1 MTTRVASREDFELA
15 RERWGQ
21 AIDAGRL
28 DEALAWL
35 DAGFA
40 WAAEAGEPDLRDR
53 AFVVKAAVLLETG
66 DGTDLVPA
74 LRALLVRACDAENG
88 FLAAYSLAR
97 AYELRKE
104 SKKALFYAQIGRDR
118 GESLDRGR
126 RASSQNQLANLLVA
140 ESRFEEAVAGY
151 QRALDLLGAGER
163 LRRAVILDNLGY
175 CEALLGRGRQ
185 GVLLLRE
192 SLREL
197 RRLGAER
204 HEMLARLDL
213 CFVLLE
219 LGKPCAARRY
229 GLRALELARE
239 LGVAEAEKNAL
250 YLLGA
255 AAATRGDR
263 FGARRWYELLQ
274 SGFYPDADYLPN
286 VLLQVDVRGLVNLK
300 A

>member
-1 MTTRVASREDFELA
+1 MTPTVGCRADFDAA
-15 RERWGQ
+15 RENWAR
-21 AIDAGRL
+21 AIDAGHL
-28 DEALAWL
+28 EEAVGWL
-35 DAGFA
+35 DAGLA
-40 WAAEAGEPDLRDR
+40 WATAADEPQLRDR
-53 AFVVKAAVLLETG
+53 AFVVRAAVLLETG
-66 DGTDLVPA
+66 AGFDQVPE
-74 LRALLVRACDAENG
+74 LRTMLVRAHDAENG

-104 SKKALFYAQIGRDR
+104 YKKALFYAQVGRDR
-118 GESLDRGR
+118 GDGLDRGR

-151 QRALDLLGAGER
+151 RAALELIDGHEA
-163 LRRAVILDNLGY
+163 LRRAVILYNLGY
-175 CEALLGRGRQ
+175 CEALLGRRRD
-185 GVLLLRE
+185 GVVQLRAA
-192 SLREL
+192 LREL
-197 RRLGAER
+197 RRLGSER

-219 LGKPCAARRY
+219 AGKASAARRH
-229 GLRALELARE
+229 GRRALELARAFA
-239 LGVAEAEKNAL
+239 VADAERNAL

-255 AAATRGDR
+255 AAAALGDR

-274 SGFYPDADYLPN
+274 SGFYPDADYLPD

>member
-1 MTTRVASREDFELA
+1 VTPSVGCRAEFDSA
-15 RERWGQ
+15 RERWAR
-21 AIDAGRL
+21 AIDAGHL
-28 DEALAWL
+28 EEAVAWL
-35 DAGFA
+35 DAGLA
-40 WAAEAGEPDLRDR
+40 WAAAAGEVDLRDR
-53 AFVVKAAVLLETG
+53 AFVVRAAVLLETG
-66 DGTDLVPA
+66 AGFDLVPE
-74 LRALLVRACDAENG
+74 LRTLLVRARDAENG

-97 AYELRKE
+97 AYELRRE
-104 SKKALFYAQIGRDR
+104 YKKALFYAQVGRDR

-151 QRALDLLGAGER
+151 RTALELIGGHET
-163 LRRAVILDNLGY
+163 LRRAVILYNLGY
-175 CEALLGRGRQ
+175 CESLLGRRHAGL
-185 GVLLLRE
+185 LLLRE
-192 SLREL
+192 ALREL
-197 RRLGAER
+197 GRLGAER

-219 LGKPCAARRY
+219 AGKASAARRH
-229 GLRALELARE
+229 GRRALDLARA
-239 LGVAEAEKNAL
+239 LAVADAERNAL

-255 AAATRGDR
+255 AAAALGDR

-274 SGFYPDADYLPN
+274 SGFYPDADYLPD